1 MSARD
6 AGRRG
11 AVAPRRGL
19 FSGMSVPPM
28 DSMPRMRTAFTR
40 GLAATWS
47 SPVLVG
53 AVLGWLLVEWL
64 VVVAAGYPGP
74 FAALAYVSAP
84 VPHGT
89 LSDLILFVGIL
100 GTSRGREHDDFGSVT
115 FVAHYRSAATGR
127 TGQQQENSRFRQE
140 AGQWFYVDAA

>member
-1 MSARD
+1 
-6 AGRRG
+6 
-11 AVAPRRGL
+11 
-19 FSGMSVPPM
+19 
-28 DSMPRMRTAFTR
+28 MPRMRTAFAR

-53 AVLGWLLVEWL
+53 AVLGWLLLEWL

-89 LSDLILFVGIL
+89 LSDLILFVG
-100 GTSRGREHDDFGSVT
+100 
-115 FVAHYRSAATGR
+115 
-127 TGQQQENSRFRQE
+127 
-140 AGQWFYVDAA
+140 